1 MNKFF
6 AVAAVLAMASTFA
19 GEGSLSGSVKYDGEA
34 PKPKVLNIA
43 ADKAA
48 GCKHGEQADESLV
61 VDPATKGIK
70 WAVIRIMDV
79 KPATPVEPKTV
90 EIDQKGCFF
99 TPRVS
104 IVAPGSDID
113 VLNPD
118 KIAHNVHTIP
128 LDGTNV
134 PINRMMVAADPKL
147 TVKGKKHNVEP
158 ELVQLQCDIHP
169 WMKGFIVIHDPR
181 FAAVTGADG
190 KFDIKGVPP
199 GKYKVFINHDL
210 GEQEKEIEIK
220 DGAATA
226 LDVTFKQK

>member
-19 GEGSLSGSVKYDGEA
+19 GEGSLAGSVKYDGEA
-34 PKPKVLNIA
+34 PKQKMIEVG

-48 GCKHGEQADESLV
+48 GCHAGPMVDESLV

-70 WAVIRIMDV
+70 WAIIRIMDV
-79 KPATPVEPKTV
+79 KAATPPEAKKV

-104 IVAPGSDID
+104 IVAPDSDID

-128 LDGTNV
+128 LDGTNT

-147 TVKGKKHNVEP
+147 TVKGTKHNKEP

-169 WMKGFIVIHDPR
+169 WMKGFIVVHDPR
-181 FAAVTGADG
+181 FAAVTGPDG

-210 GEQEKEIEIK
+210 GEQEKEVEIK

>member
-1 MNKFF
+1 MKKIFSI
-6 AVAAVLAMASTFA
+6 AAVLAMASVYA

-34 PKPKVLNIA
+34 PKPKVFNVA

-48 GCKHGEQADESLV
+48 GCHHGEIPDESLA

-70 WAVIRIMDV
+70 WAIIRIMDV
-79 KPATPVEPKTV
+79 KAAAPAEPKLV
-90 EIDQKGCFF
+90 EIDQKGCHF

-128 LDGTNV
+128 LDGTNQ

-147 TVKGKKHNVEP
+147 TVKGKKHAAEP
-158 ELVQLQCDIHP
+158 ELIQLQCDIHP
-169 WMKGFIVIHDPR
+169 WMKGFIVVHDPR
-181 FAAVTGADG
+181 FAFVTGPDG
-190 KFDIKGVPP
+190 KFDIKGVPA
-199 GKYKVFINHDL
+199 GKYKVMINHDL